1 MLKIFTA
8 ADGGLRHCP
17 REDIERAC
25 PQIDDGCGSDSDL
38 RLDEGALHVSRG
50 NAGHVTLAI
59 EETDVPEQ
67 RIIGPIRVE
76 RIDAVVLRG
85 YEEHIMFPFSRYL
98 DRRHEQWLRA
108 YTAPSTLS
116 APGFPN
122 CPAFTFCG
130 VKVFSFSVAPV
141 RMMSYCDVVTC
152 PTAIV
157 AGMPSAID
165 PATTTSAGLESLMD
179 CLLSCVS

>member
-17 REDIERAC
+17 REQIERAG

-38 RLDEGALHVSRG
+38 RLDEGALYVSRG

-59 EETDVPEQ
+59 EETDVPER

-85 YEEHIMFPFSRYL
+85 DEEHIMFPFCRNL
-98 DRRHEQWLRA
+98 DRRHE
-108 YTAPSTLS
+108 
-116 APGFPN
+116 
-122 CPAFTFCG
+122 
-130 VKVFSFSVAPV
+130 
-141 RMMSYCDVVTC
+141 
-152 PTAIV
+152 
-157 AGMPSAID
+157 
-165 PATTTSAGLESLMD
+165 
-179 CLLSCVS
+179 